1 MISSI
6 TKLYFKLSLIFYFW
20 TKWGAFY
27 ADFFAQKTA
36 LNFLIWVPAMKFLNR
51 TCYLS
56 LLVTITMTESQ
67 ILASKL
73 PKLQDQNMTI
83 FQTLYWVLPQW
94 NYHGGTAPGRME
106 ECCNAFYMQFLV
118 FSVLIL
124 IVCHTLRQLL
134 VQNSSLF
141 LKIISPSGIAIVNH
155 TGTAPGHV
163 GQCFNALAFC
173 IFSCSYSKKWY
184 F

>member
-1 MISSI
+1 MPTATLAYPQYTHQQMRWRGSI
-6 TKLYFKLSLIFYFW
+6 PGTSWLFVKSTHARPPL
-20 TKWGAFY
+20 
-27 ADFFAQKTA
+27 TA
-36 LNFLIWVPAMKFLNR
+36 LLV
-51 TCYLS
+51 
-56 LLVTITMTESQ
+56 LLVTITMTKSQ
-67 ILASKL
+67 ILTSKL

-124 IVCHTLRQLL
+124 IVCHTLRQLS
-134 VQNSSLF
+134 VQNSILF
-141 LKIISPSGIAIVNH
+141 LKISGIAIVNH